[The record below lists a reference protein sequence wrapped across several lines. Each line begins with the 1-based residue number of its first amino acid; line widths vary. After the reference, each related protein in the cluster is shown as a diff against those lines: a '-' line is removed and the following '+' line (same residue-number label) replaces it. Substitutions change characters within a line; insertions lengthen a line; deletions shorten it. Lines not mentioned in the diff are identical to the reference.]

1 MGFQR
6 KHSCIILAARAYSLR
21 AVPSV
26 LRAPASVSSCPSA
39 MALCTCYDAT
49 TRHSLHTTFTFACT
63 LPHPA
68 WLPHAVEVLVSF
80 ARIAP
85 PHAKPVHS
93 LRVFRAPLLTSSP
106 LSLSA
111 SLALPS
117 KRPRWRLDA
126 AGEPESRVHGGADG
140 VRDRKPVHRPQ
151 RARPSHVPRCRGVQ
165 LDVAELP
172 REESAIHAECCQ
184 PGWVALPRHRP
195 GKTTTPCLH
204 CYIWCPATMHLCLS
218 AHERNLHV
226 CHPFPRST
234 QSLFPTTKA
243 PPTPPAPPAP
253 PAPLAP
259 LAINVQP
266 WRWFYHELCVKD
278 AAGAVLGYI
287 TRTCSVCSRDYT
299 ISDRD
304 RQPILKI
311 AGPCYTPWTF
321 NIRAMVRERGSE
333 RERKLERES

>member
-151 RARPSHVPRCRGVQ
+151 RARPSHVPRRRGVQ

-184 PGWVALPRHRP
+184 SGWVALPRHRP
-195 GKTTTPCLH
+195 GKTTTPCYL
-204 CYIWCPATMHLCLS
+204 CYVSALLPCTFAPPLTCRYVILLS
-218 AHERNLHV
+218 AFH
-226 CHPFPRST
+226 S
-234 QSLFPTTKA
+234 
-243 PPTPPAPPAP
+243 
-253 PAPLAP
+253 
-259 LAINVQP
+259 
-266 WRWFYHELCVKD
+266 
-278 AAGAVLGYI
+278 
-287 TRTCSVCSRDYT
+287 
-299 ISDRD
+299 
-304 RQPILKI
+304 I
-311 AGPCYTPWTF
+311 ASSPH
-321 NIRAMVRERGSE
+321 
-333 RERKLERES
+333 